1 LFQFKHFSI
10 NQEKAAL
17 KVGTDSMVFGAL
29 IDCSDKKNALDI
41 GTGTGVLCL
50 MLAQKNKNLQ
60 ITGIEIDQE
69 TAFEALENCKNSV
82 FSSQINIFHADFLKF
97 DFQNHF
103 DLIVSNPPFFE
114 NSFKSETLLK
124 NFARHTDSL
133 PFEDLFDKVSN
144 LLSLNGEFLLI
155 LPSEISHKIID
166 IASEKSLFLNQ
177 EISIFGK
184 VNQLKR
190 KILIFSKSEKKIIKS
205 ELTIR
210 DEFGN
215 YTEEYKLLTKD
226 YHNRNL

>member
-10 NQEKAAL
+10 YQEKAAL

-29 IDCSDKKNALDI
+29 INCVNKKKALDI

-60 ITGIEIDQE
+60 ITGIEIDEE
-69 TAFEALENCKNSV
+69 TAFEAMENCKNSS
-82 FSSQINIFHADFLKF
+82 FYSQINIFHADFLTF
-97 DFQNHF
+97 NFQNEF
-103 DLIVSNPPFFE
+103 DLIISNPPFFE
-114 NSFKSETLLK
+114 NSFKSDSVSK
-124 NFARHTDSL
+124 NLAKHADSL
-133 PFEDLFDKVSN
+133 PFEDLFDKVTN

-166 IASEKSLFLNQ
+166 IASEKSLFLKQ

-190 KILIFSKSEKKIIKS
+190 KILSFSKSEKLIIKS

-210 DEFGN
+210 DELGN
-215 YTEEYKLLTKD
+215 YTEEYKLLTID
-226 YHNRNL
+226 YHDRVL